1 GNRRQRAARGGRS
14 PCRLLPPCAAHC
26 RPIFPAMLSVTF
38 LGTSAARP
46 TVERNVYAMTLVREG
61 ETLLFECGEGTQR
74 QMMRYGVSFA
84 LSEIFFTHF
93 HADHFLGVIGLI
105 RTLGLQARAEP
116 IMLYGPHGAKKV
128 LTQAIQLGVERIPFQ
143 VEIREVKPGE
153 VLGQRAAGNVQ
164 RDSYEIHVFKTEHG
178 GGSVGY
184 ALREHERRGRFD
196 VEKAR
201 AAGIPEGPLWG
212 KLTKGEPIELA
223 DGRKLTADG
232 FVGAARPGRIVAFT
246 GDTRPCAATVDAAQS
261 ADLLIHEATFGEE
274 ERDRARDTGH
284 ATAKEAAQVA
294 LAAKAKRLVLSHVS
308 ARYSLSADELVREA
322 REVFPNA
329 AVAKDGLEV
338 DVPFAE
344 KNSRSDCV
352 ES

>member
-1 GNRRQRAARGGRS
+1 MPLYWFR
-14 PCRLLPPCAAHC
+14 
-26 RPIFPAMLSVTF
+26 MLTVTF

-46 TVERNVYAMTLVREG
+46 TVERNVSGIAVHREG

-201 AAGIPEGPLWG
+201 AAGIPEGPLGG
-212 KLTKGEPIELA
+212 KLSKGETVQLP
-223 DGRKLTADG
+223 DGRT
-232 FVGAARPGRIVAFT
+232 VGPEGIVGGNRPGRVVVFT
-246 GDTRPCAATVDAAQS
+246 GDTRPCAAVVDAAQG
-261 ADLLIHEATFGEE
+261 ADLLIHEATFGEDE
-274 ERDRARDTGH
+274 KERAKETGH
-284 ATAKEAAQVA
+284 STAREAAQVA
-294 LAAKAKRLVLSHVS
+294 LAAKARRLVLSHVS
-308 ARYSLSADELVREA
+308 ARYSISADELVKEA
-322 REVFPNA
+322 REVFKETV
-329 AVAKDGLEV
+329 VAKDGMTIE
-338 DVPFAE
+338 VPFA
-344 KNSRSDCV
+344 D
-352 ES
+352 

>member
-1 GNRRQRAARGGRS
+1 
-14 PCRLLPPCAAHC
+14 
-26 RPIFPAMLSVTF
+26 MLTVTF

-46 TVERNVYAMTLVREG
+46 TIERNVSGLAVHREG

-105 RTLGLQARAEP
+105 RTLGLQGRPEP
-116 IMLYGPHGAKKV
+116 LFLFGPKGAKKV
-128 LTQAIQLGVERIPFQ
+128 LSTALQLGVERVPFP
-143 VEIREVKPGE
+143 VEITEVK
-153 VLGQRAAGNVQ
+153 AGDTVTGPIK
-164 RDSYEIHVFKTEHG
+164 RDGYDICAFPTEHG
-178 GGSVGY
+178 GGPSLGY
-184 ALREHERRGRFD
+184 ILKEHVRRGRFD

-201 AAGIPEGPLWG
+201 ALGIPEGPVWG
-212 KLTKGEPIELA
+212 QLSKGEEVRLA
-223 DGRKLTADG
+223 DGQTVRASDV
-232 FVGAARPGRIVAFT
+232 VGPARPGRLIAFT
-246 GDTRPCAATVDAAQS
+246 GDTRPCAATVDAAQG

-284 ATAKEAAQVA
+284 STAKEAAHVA

-308 ARYSLSADELVREA
+308 ARYSISADELVREA
-322 REVFPNA
+322 REVFPDSG
-329 AVAKDGLEV
+329 VAKDGMEI

-344 KNSRSDCV
+344 
-352 ES
+352 

>member
-1 GNRRQRAARGGRS
+1 
-14 PCRLLPPCAAHC
+14 
-26 RPIFPAMLSVTF
+26 MLSVTF

-46 TVERNVYAMTLVREG
+46 TVERNVSGVALVREG

-105 RTLGLQARAEP
+105 RTLGLQARVEP
-116 IMLYGPHGAKKV
+116 MRLYGPRGAKKV
-128 LTQAIQLGVERIPFQ
+128 LGQAIELGVERVPFK
-143 VEIREVKPGE
+143 VEIEEVKPGTTLRTTDDGRRE
-153 VLGQRAAGNVQ
+153 G
-164 RDSYEIHVFKTEHG
+164 YEIQVFGTEHG

-212 KLTKGEPIELA
+212 KLTKGEPITLPNGPTFQPS
-223 DGRKLTADG
+223 D
-232 FVGAARPGRIVAFT
+232 FVGPKRPGRLVVLT
-246 GDTRPCAATVDAAQS
+246 GDTRPCAAVVDAAQG

-274 ERDRARDTGH
+274 ERDRAKETGH
-284 ATAKEAAQVA
+284 STAKEAAQVA
-294 LAAKAKRLVLSHVS
+294 LAAKARRLVLSHVS
-308 ARYSLSADELVREA
+308 ARYSISAEELVNEA
-322 REVFPNA
+322 REVFKET
-329 AVAKDGLEV
+329 AVAKDGMTIE
-338 DVPFAE
+338 VPFP
-344 KNSRSDCV
+344 D
-352 ES
+352 